1 MTVQPSNVVKID
13 DQEKFDKKFK
23 NSSVKRLFKNE
34 NIEGSINNFE
44 TLKNIIFYKKSISIH
59 KLCKTAQISSS
70 EDEKEII

>member
-1 MTVQPSNVVKID
+1 MTVQPSNVVTID

-44 TLKNIIFYKKSISIH
+44 TLKNIIFYKK
-59 KLCKTAQISSS
+59 
-70 EDEKEII
+70 